1 MRAVGRGLNCCFGA
15 LPTSAKV
22 LTQKEALTQKQALTQ
37 KKALTQQRVVN

>member
-22 LTQKEALTQKQALTQ
+22 LTQKEALTQK
-37 KKALTQQRVVN
+37 KVLTQQRVVN